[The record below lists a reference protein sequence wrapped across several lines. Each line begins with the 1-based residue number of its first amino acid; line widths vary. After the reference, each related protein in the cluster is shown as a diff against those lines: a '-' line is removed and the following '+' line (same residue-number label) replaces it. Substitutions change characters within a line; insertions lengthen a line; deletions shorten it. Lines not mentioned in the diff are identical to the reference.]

1 MVKAFSHN
9 SLQFDSDIVDVP
21 NAGTAVQLSN
31 TTKLV
36 LWIKF
41 TAPAA
46 NSGLTYVGL
55 SDVSAT
61 GTLKGYPL
69 TAAGGVD
76 ATLELNFEA
85 NGGSVL
91 MNTLYVDAATN
102 GDDVA
107 YAVIYQ

>member
-1 MVKAFSHN
+1 MPVM
-9 SLQFDSDIVDVP
+9 QFDSDIVDVP
-21 NAGTAVQLSN
+21 NAGTPVPLSDTSN
-31 TTKLV
+31 RV
-36 LWIKF
+36 RWIKF

-61 GTLKGYPL
+61 NGYPL

-76 ATLELNFEA
+76 ATLELDFA
-85 NGGSVL
+85 AAGGSVL
-91 MNTLYVDAATN
+91 MSTLYVDAATN

-107 YAVIYQ
+107 YAVIYE

>member
-9 SLQFDSDIVDVP
+9 SLQFDSDIVDIP
-21 NAGTAVQLSN
+21 SAGTAVQLSN

-46 NSGLTYVGL
+46 NSGLTYVGI

-61 GTLKGYPL
+61 NGYPL

>member
-1 MVKAFSHN
+1 MPVMK
-9 SLQFDSDIVDVP
+9 FDSDIVDIP
-21 NAGTAVQLSN
+21 SAGTAVRLLNTSN
-31 TTKLV
+31 RV

-46 NSGLTYVGL
+46 NSGLTYVGD
-55 SDVSAT
+55 SAVSAT
-61 GTLKGYPL
+61 NGYPL

-85 NGGSVL
+85 AGGSVL
-91 MNTLYVDAATN
+91 MSTFYVDAATN

-107 YAVIYQ
+107 YAVIYE